1 MRFEIYGVDLL
12 DVFFRGTHALMA
24 AAWLLFDFLVFWLH
38 FDVKD
43 PTIPLERRLER
54 AHIMHRID
62 QIVGLIF
69 LLMLPSGIILC
80 YVTDTAL
87 FSTTWLNWKH
97 FLFAIIIIDALILI
111 PISGTA
117 LRNLE
122 AIRGGAKNVDELNH
136 EIRHNMN
143 RAMPAVF
150 LIWALVFGLSVLS
163 LLNLKNPQDQEYFF
177 RRTAAEQQTLVEPG
191 LGAVRPASAGQAD
204 NEKASGRKARRE
216 QRVGK
221 LRTNVVDV
229 IGGGSH

>member
-1 MRFEIYGVDLL
+1 MQLEIYGVDLL
-12 DVFFRGTHALMA
+12 DVFFRGTHALAA

-38 FDVKD
+38 FDVKN
-43 PTIPLERRLER
+43 PTIPVERRLER

-69 LLMLPSGIILC
+69 LLMLPSGLILC

-97 FLFAIIIIDALILI
+97 FLFAIIIVDALYLI

-122 AIRGGAKNVDELNH
+122 AIRGGAGNVDELNH
-136 EIRHNMN
+136 EIRRDMD

-150 LIWALVFGLSVLS
+150 LIWALVFALSVLS
-163 LLNLKNPQDQEYFF
+163 LLNLKNPPDQEYFF
-177 RRTAAEQQTLVEPG
+177 RHTAAEQQFLVEP
-191 LGAVRPASAGQAD
+191 
-204 NEKASGRKARRE
+204 
-216 QRVGK
+216 
-221 LRTNVVDV
+221 
-229 IGGGSH
+229 